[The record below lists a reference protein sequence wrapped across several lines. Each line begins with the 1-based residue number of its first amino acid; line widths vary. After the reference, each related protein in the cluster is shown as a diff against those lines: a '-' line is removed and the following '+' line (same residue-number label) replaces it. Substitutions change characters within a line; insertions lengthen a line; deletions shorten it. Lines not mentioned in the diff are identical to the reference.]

1 MKSIRFTLLTTLMT
15 VAAVVTTMAQTPADN
30 KRIIKAGFDRWAQG
44 TGSFF
49 DLLTDDMQWTITG
62 STPLS
67 KTYAGKRQFMDEV
80 INPLNQRLSKKI
92 VPTVRAVYAEG
103 DMVIALMDGQA
114 TAKDNKPYNMSY
126 AWFMQMKGGKI
137 IKVTAFLDGIQF
149 TDVMQRLK
157 GNN

>member
-1 MKSIRFTLLTTLMT
+1 
-15 VAAVVTTMAQTPADN
+15 
-30 KRIIKAGFDRWAQG
+30 
-44 TGSFF
+44 
-49 DLLTDDMQWTITG
+49 
-62 STPLS
+62 
-67 KTYAGKRQFMDEV
+67 MDEV